1 MMPTLTPP
9 IERSC
14 SGFTL
19 IEMLVVLT
27 IISLVAAIGAA
38 TMSRRP
44 GHIERERI
52 AGRIELAVAAAERSA
67 RVQGSSASLD
77 PSKIDG
83 VEASLAFKP
92 TIGRDKLLTF
102 FPDGSSTGGTI
113 SLDGRPL
120 LDIDWLTGQA
130 RDAVR

>member
-1 MMPTLTPP
+1 MTPTLTPP
-9 IERSC
+9 IERSL

-38 TMSRRP
+38 TLSRKP

-52 AGRIELAVAAAERSA
+52 AGRIQLAVAAAQRSA
-67 RVQGSSASLD
+67 RQQGSPASLD
-77 PSKIDG
+77 LHKVEG
-83 VEASLAFKP
+83 VKSPLAFKP
-92 TIGRDKLLTF
+92 TLGRDNLLSF
-102 FPDGSSTGGTI
+102 FPDGSSTGGAI

-120 LDIDWLTGQA
+120 IEIDWLTGEA
-130 RDAVR
+130 RGAR